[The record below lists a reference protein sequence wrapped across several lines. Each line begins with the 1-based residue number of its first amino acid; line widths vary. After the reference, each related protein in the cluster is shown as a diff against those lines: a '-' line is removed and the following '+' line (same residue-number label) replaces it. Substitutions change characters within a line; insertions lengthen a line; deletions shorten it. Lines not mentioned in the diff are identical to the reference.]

1 MENWEISPPKHS
13 ARAWHIKTYMDLPY
27 KNERNSWIGKI
38 YQTRPKQSVF
48 LGSKKHHL
56 VKWVGF
62 YHVFVKPPKNRRIA
76 FFEVDG
82 NALSW
87 HVAGIAAW
95 YCWWFRNPAHQLRLV
110 VFFHCLQG
118 FIHPRWLFGISS
130 INSMD
135 VCYCCWKRCERL
147 THTVDDVDGWNPA
160 PADRY
165 PIFLIGFYTSQVVVW
180 DFLPSTVGS
189 MYGIYTYITFAY
201 ICHENQMNA
210 GKCTI
215 VGSVCMPAWC
225 LGRKNQAFSSRTL
238 GPLLKHRWNESLC
251 KAHQIRWSRMIGKTK
266 AVVFSWLQNH
276 LDVLWGTQVMIC

>member
-95 YCWWFRNPAHQLRLV
+95 DCWLFRNPANQLRLV
-110 VFFHCLQG
+110 VFPF
-118 FIHPRWLFGISS
+118 FTR
-130 INSMD
+130 
-135 VCYCCWKRCERL
+135 
-147 THTVDDVDGWNPA
+147 
-160 PADRY
+160 
-165 PIFLIGFYTSQVVVW
+165 FYTSLVVQ
-180 DFLPSTVGS
+180 DIFHQQ
-189 MYGIYTYITFAY
+189 YG
-201 ICHENQMNA
+201 
-210 GKCTI
+210 
-215 VGSVCMPAWC
+215 CM
-225 LGRKNQAFSSRTL
+225 LL
-238 GPLLKHRWNESLC
+238 LLKTFW
-251 KAHQIRWSRMIGKTK
+251 KTYPYCWWCWWLK
-266 AVVFSWLQNH
+266 SCTSW
-276 LDVLWGTQVMIC
+276 